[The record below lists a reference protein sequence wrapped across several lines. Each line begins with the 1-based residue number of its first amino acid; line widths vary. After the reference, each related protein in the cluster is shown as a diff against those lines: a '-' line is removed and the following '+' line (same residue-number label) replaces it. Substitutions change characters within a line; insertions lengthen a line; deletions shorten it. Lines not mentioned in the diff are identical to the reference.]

1 VNAGPAALLVRP
13 LAPPDAAAYRAL
25 MLDGYARDPQA
36 FTATVD
42 ERATLPP
49 AFWEARL
56 APGDTADEIV
66 FGALAGGQLVGAL
79 GLAFEQRPKLRHKA
93 RLFGMYVA
101 PAARRQ
107 GLGRLLVEAALDA
120 ARRRDGIVQVQL
132 IVTQGNPAPEAL
144 YARCGF
150 EAFGT
155 EPLGVRGAAGFAARI
170 HMWCP
175 LRPADRVL

>member
-1 VNAGPAALLVRP
+1 VNSGPAAPLVRR

-25 MLDGYARDPQA
+25 MLDGYARAPDA
-36 FTATVD
+36 FTATVT

-56 APGDTADEIV
+56 ARGDTPDEIV
-66 FGALAGGQLVGAL
+66 FGALAGDQLVGAL

-101 PAARRQ
+101 PPARRQ

-132 IVTQGNPAPEAL
+132 TVTQGNPAPEAL
-144 YARCGF
+144 YAQCGF
-150 EAFGT
+150 EAFGI
-155 EPLGVRGAAGFAARI
+155 EPLAVRGAGGFAAKI

-175 LRPADRVL
+175 LQSAD